1 MFFRTET
8 EFPFETKEQ
17 KWIVHIR
24 PEFSQQRYE
33 ANKIELS
40 SKS

>member
-1 MFFRTET
+1 MFFRAET

-17 KWIVHIR
+17 KWIVHTR
-24 PEFSQQRYE
+24 TEFSQQKYE
-33 ANKIELS
+33 ANKIKLS